1 MLCAPAASRAKVKK
15 HTSKSPQVRWMQSGL
30 SCAIGFNGFLR
41 ALSGD
46 RLFVTIPGVKRKLHR
61 PVDASVEASRPHDFA
76 VRLSV
81 HSSRAPTA
89 SIASRAPRP

>member
-1 MLCAPAASRAKVKK
+1 
-15 HTSKSPQVRWMQSGL
+15 MQSGL